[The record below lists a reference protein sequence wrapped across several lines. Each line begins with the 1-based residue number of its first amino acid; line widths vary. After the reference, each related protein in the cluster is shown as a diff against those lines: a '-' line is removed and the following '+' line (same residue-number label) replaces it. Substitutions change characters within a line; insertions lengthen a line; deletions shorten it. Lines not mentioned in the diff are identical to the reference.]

1 MGASLY
7 SISVLLDPCSKSAI
21 VPLIVVYTM
30 FDSLVDDVTMQ
41 LAMSSHGQ
49 PEESVAEQ
57 VRSKAESGAQHQH
70 NEIN

>member
-1 MGASLY
+1 
-7 SISVLLDPCSKSAI
+7 
-21 VPLIVVYTM
+21 M

-57 VRSKAESGAQHQH
+57 ARSKAESGAQHQH
-70 NEIN
+70 NEINQLAGERLPHAAVSSTCV